1 MKGPAM
7 SSAGFFNNYV
17 RGRDSLYES
26 MERRRARLRG
36 MGQSEIGQ
44 SQVDAILEDIG
55 EVKLAVA
62 TVINL
67 LIAKGAVTEAELL
80 EQARVIDAMDGS
92 TDGQFS
98 GKIDPDGSVAPD
110 KPRPRTDLD
119 DLADAVER
127 EK

>member
-1 MKGPAM
+1 M

-92 TDGQFS
+92 TDGQVS

>member
-1 MKGPAM
+1 M